1 MDGRVFPTLRTSVA
15 WPGPAHSQRCGPF
28 GPVVLTSLL
37 YRKTPTMKLHAA
49 VLALALA
56 ASSAAAPAQG
66 VPALDDP
73 NTVVTVMQFSVRNAA
88 TRSQLQERMGA
99 IRDYIRKQPGYIENA
114 LMENRSPGNKPDF
127 VGVSRW
133 KSFKDWEA
141 LWLKPEFQKLVAA
154 AGEVGDLNP
163 GTFAPV
169 KR

>member
-1 MDGRVFPTLRTSVA
+1 
-15 WPGPAHSQRCGPF
+15 
-28 GPVVLTSLL
+28 
-37 YRKTPTMKLHAA
+37 MKLQSA

-56 ASSAAAPAQG
+56 VSSAAAVAQA

-73 NTVVTVMQFSVRNAA
+73 NTVVTVMQFSARHAA
-88 TRSQLQERMGA
+88 PRAQLQERMGA

-114 LMENRSPGNKPDF
+114 LMENRNTGGKPEF

-141 LWLKPEFQKLVAA
+141 LWLKPEFQKRVAA
-154 AGEVGDLNP
+154 AGEAGEVNP
-163 GTFAPV
+163 GTFSPI

>member
-1 MDGRVFPTLRTSVA
+1 
-15 WPGPAHSQRCGPF
+15 
-28 GPVVLTSLL
+28 
-37 YRKTPTMKLHAA
+37 MKLHAT
-49 VLALALA
+49 VLAPTLALVLA
-56 ASSAAAPAQG
+56 VSGATSFAQA

-73 NTVVTVMQFSVRNAA
+73 NTVVTVMQFSARNAA
-88 TRSQLQERMGA
+88 ARAPLQERMGA

-114 LMENRSPGNKPDF
+114 LMENRNPGSKPDF

-154 AGEVGDLNP
+154 AGEVGEINP
-163 GTFAPV
+163 GTFAPL